1 MLTPDKQEVRAAAN
15 QKPKSQS
22 SDQWEGNDQNVMSFC
37 PKFQIFATIIDD
49 DGLMETAT

>member
-1 MLTPDKQEVRAAAN
+1 MLTPDKQEVRPTAN
-15 QKPKSQS
+15 QKQNSQS

-37 PKFQIFATIIDD
+37 SKFQIFATIIDD